1 MSKDVLI
8 EKSPLTIDEQ
18 KEKETMEALEEGF
31 KGVIDFH
38 QVRAEDVITLT
49 ARLAQVL
56 AEEADYLEKMQ
67 VSKIAALQKEKVML
81 TNALSLVKKQLPKDG
96 SFMKSLEAEQAESL
110 REVIVVFNEILEE
123 NYNRLNMARQ
133 VNQRVVEAI
142 TDVVKE
148 QNMQDAYDGKG
159 KAGGA
164 HGDSVPISLDKK
176 I

>member
-1 MSKDVLI
+1 MAKDVLI
-8 EKSPLTIDEQ
+8 EKAPQSAEQ
-18 KEKETMEALEEGF
+18 QREQETMDAVKKGF
-31 KGVIDFH
+31 EGVIDFQ
-38 QVRAEDVITLT
+38 QVRAEDIITLT

-81 TNALSLVKKQLPKDG
+81 TNALALIKKQLPKERA
-96 SFMKSLEAEQAESL
+96 FMDSIDPQEAESL
-110 REVIVVFNEILEE
+110 REVIMVFNEILEE
-123 NYNRLNMARQ
+123 NYQRLNMARL

-148 QNMQDAYDGKG
+148 QTRQDAYDGKG
-159 KAGGA
+159 QVGNAA
-164 HGDSVPISLDKK
+164 TESVSISLNEK